1 MQDIAF
7 MPKSPCLHILFL
19 VKFLV
24 LSIIFLL
31 FSSFFLIFFKKILN
45 EYFYLIYKYSQVYY
59 IIIYP
64 LNVILMIRLACFV
77 SQSSKCKNFR
87 ILFGEV
93 AASLSAYVQF

>member
-1 MQDIAF
+1 MF
-7 MPKSPCLHILFL
+7 
-19 VKFLV
+19 
-24 LSIIFLL
+24 
-31 FSSFFLIFFKKILN
+31 
-45 EYFYLIYKYSQVYY
+45 QVYC

-64 LNVILMIRLACFV
+64 FYVIMLIKLACFV